1 MNSALSAGTSS
12 LGKIELVGQTG
23 TQAPQS
29 MQPLGSTY
37 NWVAAS
43 NFSSSFLGWIQS
55 VGQASTQS
63 SSLVQ
68 VSVIVYAI
76 IAVLLDLVCL
86 PPSPAA
92 VLAVLPP
99 TSLYKASA
107 QGVGDIRHVAVV
119 SERTTGRRSGTGWG
133 REGWRGVELQLSWY
147 VGTFVP

>member
-23 TQAPQS
+23 THAPQS

-43 NFSSSFLGWIQS
+43 NCSSSFLGWMQS

-68 VSVIVYAI
+68 VSVMVYAM
-76 IAVLLDLVCL
+76 IAVLLELGACHPHRQQSGRVVRHLHCTN
-86 PPSPAA
+86 SATSEA
-92 VLAVLPP
+92 VMFV
-99 TSLYKASA
+99 TSL
-107 QGVGDIRHVAVV
+107 
-119 SERTTGRRSGTGWG
+119 
-133 REGWRGVELQLSWY
+133 L
-147 VGTFVP
+147 

>member
-37 NWVAAS
+37 NWGAAS
-43 NFSSSFLGWIQS
+43 NCSSSFLGWMQS

-68 VSVIVYAI
+68 VSVIVYAM
-76 IAVLLDLVCL
+76 IAILLRSCV
-86 PPSPAA
+86 PAA
-92 VLAVLPP
+92 L
-99 TSLYKASA
+99 TGSSLSGASA
-107 QGVGDIRHVAVV
+107 
-119 SERTTGRRSGTGWG
+119 T
-133 REGWRGVELQLSWY
+133 
-147 VGTFVP
+147 

>member
-1 MNSALSAGTSS
+1 MNSTLSAGTSS

-37 NWVAAS
+37 SWVAAS
-43 NFSSSFLGWIQS
+43 NASSSFLGWMQS

-68 VSVIVYAI
+68 VSVMVYAM
-76 IAVLLDLVCL
+76 IAVLLDLVWL

-92 VLAVLPP
+92 VSAVCRQPQC
-99 TSLYKASA
+99 TNSA
-107 QGVGDIRHVAVV
+107 N
-119 SERTTGRRSGTGWG
+119 TG
-133 REGWRGVELQLSWY
+133 
-147 VGTFVP
+147 